1 MDNEYS
7 KLKVSVIIPTYKRT
21 TFFLERA
28 IKSVLNQTY
37 KNIEI
42 IVIDD
47 NALPELVQFR
57 REATKLMESFKSFPV
72 KYIQNKENLG
82 GSLSRNVGIEN
93 STGSYITFLDDDD
106 RYLPDKVQNQLK
118 FMCSGN
124 YDVTFTDLKLCNNK
138 EKTVDYREY
147 SNINSYSNDNLLKYH
162 IMRHI
167 TGTPTFMYKR
177 NILINIGS
185 FPNVKMGQEY
195 HLMLKT
201 IESGAKIGYFPK
213 SDVVAYR
220 HESGGISMGANKIIG
235 ELELYKFKQK
245 YFYKL
250 TYREKMFVKFR
261 HYAVMTVGYKRNKKY
276 IKMFVSLLK
285 ACISSP
291 IDVSME
297 STKFFVRVIK
307 NS

>member
-7 KLKVSVIIPTYKRT
+7 KIKVSVIIPTYKRK

-37 KNIEI
+37 KNIEV

-47 NALPELVQFR
+47 NASPELVQFR
-57 REATKLMESFKSFPV
+57 QEVSQLMERLREFSI
-72 KYIQNKENLG
+72 KYIQNNENLG

-93 STGSYITFLDDDD
+93 STGNYITFLDDDD
-106 RYLPDKVQNQLK
+106 RYLPDKVQNQLE
-118 FMCSGN
+118 FMLGGN
-124 YDVTFTDLKLCNNK
+124 YDVTFTDLKLCNSK
-138 EKTVDYREY
+138 EKTVDFREY
-147 SNINSYSNDNLLKYH
+147 SNITSYNNESLLTYH

-167 TGTPTFMYKR
+167 TGTPTFMYRK
-177 NILINIGS
+177 NILSNIGN
-185 FPNVKMGQEY
+185 FPNVKMGQEF

-201 IESGAKIGYFPK
+201 IESGARIGYFPK

-220 HESGGISMGANKIIG
+220 HENGGISMGTNKIIG
-235 ELELYKFKQK
+235 ELELYKFKKK
-245 YFYKL
+245 YFHRL
-250 TYREKMFVKFR
+250 TYRERMFVKFR
-261 HYAVMTVGYKRNKKY
+261 HYAVMTIGYKRNKKY
-276 IKMFVSLLK
+276 IRMFGSLLK
-285 ACISSP
+285 ACLCSP
-291 IDVSME
+291 IDISVE